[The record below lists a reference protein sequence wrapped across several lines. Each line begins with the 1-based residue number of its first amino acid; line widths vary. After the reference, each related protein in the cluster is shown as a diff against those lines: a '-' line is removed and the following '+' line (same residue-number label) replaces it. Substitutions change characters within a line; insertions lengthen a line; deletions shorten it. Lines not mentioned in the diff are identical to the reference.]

1 MPDPA
6 RTPSTATAPPALPT
20 DVHLAAIA
28 RAAGRLADAATDAGW
43 AAPVPTCPRWTAAHL
58 VAHQGM
64 VHRWA
69 EGHLR
74 RDPAPVP
81 SQTTILRTVPRAEL
95 RAWFVAGVEALLETF
110 RVTPSDADALVFLN
124 DAPPP
129 RAFWARRQA
138 HETTVHAVDALAAR
152 LQRLPTA
159 TEAAIDPDLAAD
171 GIDELL
177 RGFFTR
183 GRSRLASGEPFTI
196 AVRPDDAARAWLVR
210 VGTERLTTEH
220 LTTEHLTTE
229 HLTSDRPTSDRP
241 TSSVA
246 PDVVFAGSAAQLY
259 LGLWNRGDEIRASG
273 RAEVLARWHEVQRVG
288 WS

>member
-1 MPDPA
+1 MPDVP
-6 RTPSTATAPPALPT
+6 RPPSTAADAPALPT
-20 DVHLAAIA
+20 DAHLAAIA
-28 RAAGRLADAATDAGW
+28 RAAQRLADAATEAGW
-43 AAPVPTCPRWTAAHL
+43 SAPVPTCPRWTAAHL

-69 EGHLR
+69 AGQLR

-81 SQTTILRTVPRAEL
+81 SQTTIMRTVPQPEL
-95 RAWFVAGVEALLETF
+95 RAWFTVGVEALLDTF
-110 RVTPSDADALVFLN
+110 RTTPPDAEAMVFLN

-138 HETTVHAVDALAAR
+138 HETTIHAVDALAAR
-152 LQRLPTA
+152 LQRTPTA
-159 TEAAIDPDLAAD
+159 AEAAIDPDLAAD

-183 GRSRLASGEPFTI
+183 GTSRLATGEPFTI
-196 AVRPDDAARAWLVR
+196 AVRPDDTARGWLVR
-210 VGTERLTTEH
+210 VGTRRITSERS
-220 LTTEHLTTE
+220 
-229 HLTSDRPTSDRP
+229 TSEPD
-241 TSSVA
+241 A
-246 PDVVFAGSAAQLY
+246 DVVFAGSAAQLY

-273 RAEVLARWHEVQRVG
+273 RTEVLARWHKVQRVR

>member
-1 MPDPA
+1 MPDVA
-6 RTPSTATAPPALPT
+6 HSPSTEADAPALPT
-20 DVHLAAIA
+20 DTHLAAIA
-28 RAAGRLADAATDAGW
+28 VAAQRLADAATEAGW
-43 AAPVPTCPRWTAAHL
+43 SAPVPTCPRWTAAHL

-69 EGHLR
+69 AGQLR

-95 RAWFVAGVEALLETF
+95 RAWFADGVDTLLGTF
-110 RVTPSDADALVFLN
+110 RATPPDAEAMVFLN

-138 HETTVHAVDALAAR
+138 HETTIHAVDALAAS
-152 LQRLPTA
+152 LQRTPTA
-159 TEAAIDPDLAAD
+159 AEAAIDPDLAAD
-171 GIDELL
+171 GVDELL

-183 GRSRLASGEPFTI
+183 GTSRLATGEPFTI
-196 AVRPDDAARAWLVR
+196 AVRPDGAARAWLVR
-210 VGTERLTTEH
+210 VGTERITTERI
-220 LTTEHLTTE
+220 TTERISE
-229 HLTSDRPTSDRP
+229 RTSERPPGPPD
-241 TSSVA
+241 A
-246 PDVVFAGSAAQLY
+246 DVVFAGSAAQLY

-273 RAEVLARWHEVQRVG
+273 RTEVLARWHEVQRVR